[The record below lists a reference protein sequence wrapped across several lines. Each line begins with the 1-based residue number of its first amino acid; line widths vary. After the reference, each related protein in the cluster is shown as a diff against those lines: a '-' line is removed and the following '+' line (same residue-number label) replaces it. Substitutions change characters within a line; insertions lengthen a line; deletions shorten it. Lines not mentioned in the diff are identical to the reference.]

1 MGDQEQQNNQPCP
14 RNPEIVVTR
23 RKSVVTQRSVARKM
37 LQPVGRRRLP
47 AAPRRRNAV
56 SLRPAVIR
64 KSVTKSMSSVR
75 EPVCKDCSYIL
86 QTLQLRLSCSSPA
99 PSSKFTGTQDHSGSH
114 ESMTFF

>member
-14 RNPEIVVTR
+14 RNPEIAVTWRQIAVIRVFAVTR
-23 RKSVVTQRSVARKM
+23 TSVTLRRRPAVTQRK
-37 LQPVGRRRLP
+37 
-47 AAPRRRNAV
+47 RNAV

>member
-23 RKSVVTQRSVARKM
+23 RKNVVTQRGVVRKG

-47 AAPRRRNAV
+47 AAPRRRH
-56 SLRPAVIR
+56 AVIR
-64 KSVTKSMSSVR
+64 KSVTKSMPSVR